1 MKILVT
7 GATGH
12 FGKAAIEFLLKK
24 GTPATSIAAL
34 VRDEAKAENLNR
46 LGIELRKGDYDD
58 YASLVKAFTGVD
70 NLLLVSSNDIN
81 NRSVQ
86 QANAVKAA
94 TEAGVKH
101 ILYTSFVRT
110 DETDASPI
118 AFVAKSHIHTEKLI
132 HESGMP
138 YTIFRNNLYM
148 DFVPVFIGEKVLE
161 TGVYWPAG
169 SAPGAY
175 VLREEMAE
183 ATANVL
189 TGSGHENK
197 TYNISNT
204 STWSFQQVAD
214 TISNASGKTI
224 SYISPSQEKYKDV
237 LTKAG
242 VPGHFISMFAGFAE
256 AIRLG
261 EFDSAADTDLEKLLG
276 RRPTSLESYLRSFY
290 SKK

>member
-110 DETDASPI
+110 
-118 AFVAKSHIHTEKLI
+118 
-132 HESGMP
+132 
-138 YTIFRNNLYM
+138 
-148 DFVPVFIGEKVLE
+148 
-161 TGVYWPAG
+161 
-169 SAPGAY
+169 
-175 VLREEMAE
+175 
-183 ATANVL
+183 
-189 TGSGHENK
+189 
-197 TYNISNT
+197 
-204 STWSFQQVAD
+204 Q
-214 TISNASGKTI
+214 
-224 SYISPSQEKYKDV
+224 
-237 LTKAG
+237 
-242 VPGHFISMFAGFAE
+242 
-256 AIRLG
+256 
-261 EFDSAADTDLEKLLG
+261 LG
-276 RRPTSLESYLRSFY
+276 R
-290 SKK
+290 